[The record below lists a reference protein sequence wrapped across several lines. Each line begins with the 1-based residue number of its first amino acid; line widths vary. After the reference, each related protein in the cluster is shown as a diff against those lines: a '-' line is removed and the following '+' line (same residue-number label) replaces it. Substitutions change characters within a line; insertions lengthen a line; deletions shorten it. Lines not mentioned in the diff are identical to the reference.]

1 MEAELI
7 RQYARRMT
15 IVYAE
20 KVFRAKQTGSE
31 GYLLELE
38 NRRDFW
44 KQIAQLSPDSEHW
57 ELVAR
62 YINLDL
68 RTSKGRRKA
77 LYRFLQEAMK
87 LKASVKQ
94 II

>member
-7 RQYARRMT
+7 RLYARRT

-20 KVFRAKQTGSE
+20 KVSCAKQTGHE

-44 KQIAQLSPDSEHW
+44 KQIAQLPPDSEHW
-57 ELVAR
+57 ENVAR
-62 YINLDL
+62 YINLDPK
-68 RTSKGRRKA
+68 TSKGRRKA

-87 LKASVKQ
+87 LKAGVKQ